1 MKKITLQYIEALD
14 FRTQESYKTLRSN
27 IGFCGASIQTIAVTS
42 TVPNEGK
49 SNVALHLAI
58 SMAEAGYK
66 VLFID
71 ADMRK
76 SVIVGKYRV
85 GQVKEGLTNFLS
97 GQEEWED
104 CVCETE
110 YENLHCIFAGP
121 VPPNPSEL
129 LGSTIFVDKLES
141 LKSEYDYVIIDT
153 PPIGSVIDGAVVA
166 SVTDGSVIVIEANRM
181 SYRQIKKTKEQLE
194 KSGSRV
200 LGAVLNKVEVTG
212 SYGRYYGN
220 YYGYYGGD
228 YYGHKEEETKAAK

>member
-1 MKKITLQYIEALD
+1 MNKVTLENIEALD

-27 IGFCGASIQTIAVTS
+27 IGFCGSNIQTIAVTS

-66 VLFID
+66 VLFMD

-76 SVIVGKYRV
+76 SVLVGKYKV

-97 GQEEWED
+97 GQEDWED

-110 YENLHCIFAGP
+110 YDNLNCVFAGP

-129 LGSTIFVDKLES
+129 LGSTIFADKLET
-141 LKSEYDYVIIDT
+141 LKGEYDYVIIDT
-153 PPIGSVIDGAVVA
+153 PPIGSVIDAAVVSA
-166 SVTDGSVIVIEANRM
+166 VCDGCVIVIEANRM

-194 KSGSRV
+194 RTGCRV
-200 LGAVLNKVEVTG
+200 LGAVLNKVEVNG

-220 YYGYYGGD
+220 YYGYYGN
-228 YYGHKEEETKAAK
+228 YYGENESKETAKN